1 MFLNSDRPGLFAL
14 AYAGPLSTERLA
26 FYLRLALAIAI
37 LSVAFEIVMDL
48 EGNLQFKRYHLV
60 APTIGLVLS
69 CILVL
74 FERTSRVGVGLFA
87 VSIFVYV
94 AAKWAAFYNHGY
106 LAAWT
111 IPVAIAFGE
120 AWWKSEIYRWYLR
133 ATLGIVMLA
142 ACAQKLL
149 AGTYLDGS
157 FITYL
162 SLYGSTTERMFGF
175 LCGPDVVNN
184 SCLWHQFLG
193 TFIVIWQAVVG
204 ILLLIGVRSLLFL
217 FVEITSLLG
226 AGLYAD
232 EMNFQVLN
240 IALLCIAFGYGMRPW
255 LCMICVP
262 LLFIDAYSISGLID
276 HVL

>member
-1 MFLNSDRPGLFAL
+1 MSLNSDRSGLFAL

-48 EGNLQFKRYHLV
+48 ESNLLFKRYHLV

-69 CILVL
+69 CILVP

-106 LAAWT
+106 LAVWT
-111 IPVAIAFGE
+111 IPVAFAFGE
-120 AWWKSEIYRWYLR
+120 AWWKSELYRWYLR

-157 FITYL
+157 FITYM
-162 SLYGSTTERMFGF
+162 SL
-175 LCGPDVVNN
+175 
-184 SCLWHQFLG
+184 
-193 TFIVIWQAVVG
+193 
-204 ILLLIGVRSLLFL
+204 
-217 FVEITSLLG
+217 
-226 AGLYAD
+226 
-232 EMNFQVLN
+232 
-240 IALLCIAFGYGMRPW
+240 
-255 LCMICVP
+255 
-262 LLFIDAYSISGLID
+262 
-276 HVL
+276 